1 MVLFDGDR
9 KVFKLDTAKTSYVM
23 GITEEGYL
31 GSIYYGRKID
41 TTDVVYAMRTG
52 EHPFTPSVL
61 PGEKISFFDRFP
73 MEYPFNG
80 TGDFRGNCISIRDN
94 TGQEGLELKYKS
106 HNIYAEKRK
115 LKGMPSARGEGSM
128 SLDIVLSDEALGAE
142 VVLAYTVYE
151 ECDVITRSVI
161 VRNISAKDFYITK
174 ALSACI
180 NLETDVSDI
189 LSLHGSW
196 ARERHIQRSK
206 TGYGSYVIESLR
218 GEPGHQDHPFIAVLS
233 ENCTQYHGDIY
244 AMNLVYS
251 GNFIARV
258 QKDQFDRVRMT
269 MGINPGRFTWKLAG
283 NEEFQMPE
291 VIMQYS
297 HKGIGGMTRNFH
309 DFFRKHLLPSKW
321 TEAERPVL
329 INNWEATYFD
339 FDDEKL
345 VQIAKEASGLG
356 IEMLVMDDGWFGHRN
371 ADNSSLGDWYVNEDK
386 LKGGLKNL
394 VDRVNALGM
403 KFGIWFEPEM
413 ISPDSDLYRQHPD
426 WALAL
431 KDREPG
437 LCRTQYVL
445 DFSRREVIDYVYS
458 RLYDILKSA
467 NIEYVKWDMNR
478 PIAEAASLS
487 LPAARQGE
495 VMHRHVLALYELQ
508 ERLVNDF
515 PDLLLE
521 NCSGG
526 GARFDAGM
534 LYYSPQ
540 IWCSDNADPVERLM
554 IQEGT
559 HLIYPLSTT
568 GTHVADS
575 PNHVNGR
582 VTPFDTRADVALT
595 GTFGYE
601 LDVTRIAEEERNC
614 IPGQIAKYKK
624 YRHLI
629 QTGDYYR
636 LASFRENGRYD
647 SYMVVSKDKNQA
659 VLIYVQVVTDSNVL
673 CKKLKL
679 HGLAPDKKYTI
690 GDKQYLGSTLM
701 NVGYIMEPLRGD
713 FQSAVVEITADLG

>member
-1 MVLFDGDR
+1 MVIYDSDR
-9 KVFKLDTAKTSYVM
+9 RVFKLDTENTSYVM
-23 GITEEGYL
+23 GVTEEGYL
-31 GSIYYGRKID
+31 GNIYYGKKVD
-41 TTDVVYAMRTG
+41 TTDLVYAMRTN
-52 EHPFTPSVL
+52 EHPFTPAKL
-61 PGEKISFFDRFP
+61 PGEKTGFMDRFP
-73 MEYPFNG
+73 MEYPFEG
-80 TGDFRGNCISIRDN
+80 TGDFHGTCISIRN
-94 TGQEGLELKYKS
+94 SEGQEGLELKVKS

-115 LKGMPSARGEGSM
+115 LAGMPSARGDGTM
-128 SLDIVLSDEALGAE
+128 SLDIVLSDDAVGSE
-142 VVLAYTVYE
+142 VVLTYTVYE
-151 ECDVITRSVI
+151 ECDIITRSVK
-161 VRNISAKDFYITK
+161 VVNTSDKAFYVTK
-174 ALSACI
+174 ALSACL
-180 NLETDVSDI
+180 NLETDISDI

-206 TGYGSYVIESLR
+206 INYGSYVTESLR
-218 GEPGHQDHPFIAVLS
+218 GEPGHQDHPFIALLS
-233 ENCTQYHGDIY
+233 ENCNKESGDVY

-258 QKDQFDRVRMT
+258 QKDQFGKVRAT
-269 MGINPGRFTWKLAG
+269 IGINPERFTWKLENG
-283 NEEFQMPE
+283 QEFVMPE
-291 VIMQYS
+291 VIMQYTC
-297 HKGIGGMTRNFH
+297 KGTNGMTNNFH
-309 DFFRKHLLPSKW
+309 DFFRKYLLPQKW
-321 TEAERPVL
+321 AEAERPVL

-339 FDDEKL
+339 FDDDKL
-345 VQIAKEASGLG
+345 VQIAEEASKSG

-371 ADNSSLGDWYVNEDK
+371 ADNSSLGDWYVNEEK
-386 LKGGLKNL
+386 IKGGLKNL

-413 ISPDSDLYRQHPD
+413 ISPDSDLYREHPD

-431 KDREPG
+431 DGREPG
-437 LCRTQYVL
+437 LCRTQYML
-445 DFSRREVIDYVYS
+445 DFSRHEVVDYIYG
-458 RLYDILKSA
+458 RLYNILKSA

-487 LPAARQGE
+487 LPADRQGE

-508 ERLVNDF
+508 ERLVTDF

-559 HLIYPLSTT
+559 HLLYPLSTT

-601 LDVTRIAEEERNC
+601 LDITKIDKKEREL
-614 IPGQIAKYKK
+614 IPAQIEKYKK
-624 YRHLI
+624 YRYLV

-636 LASFRENGRYD
+636 LASFAENGRYD
-647 SYMVVSKDKNQA
+647 SYMVVSKDKSQA

-673 CKKLKL
+673 TKKLKL
-679 HGLAPDKKYTI
+679 YGLEPGKKYI
-690 GDKQYLGSTLM
+690 IDGVEYLGSTLM
-701 NVGYIMEPLRGD
+701 NVGYIMKPLRGD
-713 FQSAVVEITADLG
+713 FQSAVVEINPA